1 MKKFLALFLAIA
13 MLICL
18 ASCGSKK
25 RTASGDDSAVVDTDT
40 ETGTD
45 TAEAPGT
52 DTAEAKKPASGP
64 EIDVIEEIVTTDSN
78 GKYVKPEPKAAD
90 VVDPNGIST
99 YEAGKPYSSDIA
111 IANDDGNFVVEPKND
126 EQTISWTLGN
136 ITHVVT
142 HNGKEILSYT
152 IYMDYFDEKT
162 AEEAYL
168 QTVEAGPEM
177 GDYICLLARK
187 GTFVIVGYEGWGIP
201 FKTVAEAK
209 AAAEEAAKLN
219 EQNKA
224 ALEEQSK

>member
-1 MKKFLALFLAIA
+1 MKKFLALFLAIT
-13 MLICL
+13 MLLCL

-25 RTASGDDSAVVDTDT
+25 KTTSGDDTGVITDTGDAAETTGTDT
-40 ETGTD
+40 EEATGTD
-45 TAEAPGT
+45 TAEEKEP
-52 DTAEAKKPASGP
+52 AKGP

-90 VVDPNGIST
+90 VVDPDGLST
-99 YEAGKPYSSDIA
+99 YEAGHPYSTDIA

-126 EQTISWTLGN
+126 EQTITWTVGN

-142 HNGKEILSYT
+142 HDGKEILSYT
-152 IYMDYFDEKT
+152 TYMDYFDEKA

-187 GTFVIVGYEGWGIP
+187 GTFVIIGYEGWGIP
-201 FKTVAEAK
+201 FKTPAEAQAAAD
-209 AAAEEAAKLN
+209 AAAELTADK
-219 EQNKA
+219 
-224 ALEEQSK
+224 